1 MIYVDAGK
9 LERAIGMGVG
19 IKVTEDE
26 DSKNV
31 MVEAGF
37 KLTATM
43 SLDNFILQRRGFPDE
58 HLWGVVAE
66 QLRRQLQVHLFTIL
80 ENCESPELDRVK
92 RVAHRQGWLEKLDHN
107 PWA

>member
-1 MIYVDAGK
+1 MIHVNTGE

-19 IKVTEDE
+19 IKVVEEEDT
-26 DSKNV
+26 KLV
-31 MVEAGF
+31 TIEAGF
-37 KLTATM
+37 KLSTKM
-43 SLDNFILQRRGFPDE
+43 NLDPFILSRKGFPDE
-58 HLWGVVAE
+58 HLWGVVAQ

-92 RVAHRQGWLEKLDHN
+92 RVAHREGWLNKLDHN